1 MKGYNMKQAVHL
13 EDFRNS
19 FQSLRPNNFSYEGLA
34 ALFDYLENYENDT
47 GEELDLDV
55 IAVCCDYTE
64 YKTLEDFNKDFG
76 KDYKSIQEI
85 EDDTTVIKVSDS
97 KGFIIQNF

>member
-1 MKGYNMKQAVHL
+1 MKQTVHL

-19 FQSLRPNNFSYEGLA
+19 FESLRPNNFSYEGLA
-34 ALFDYLENYENDT
+34 ALFDYLENYEDDT

-64 YKTLEDFNKDFG
+64 YKTLEDFNKDFS